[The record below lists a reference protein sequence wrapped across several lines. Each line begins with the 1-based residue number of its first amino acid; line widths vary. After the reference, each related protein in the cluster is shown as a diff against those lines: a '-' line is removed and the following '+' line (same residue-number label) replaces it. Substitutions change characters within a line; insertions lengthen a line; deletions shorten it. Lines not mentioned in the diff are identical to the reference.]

1 VEGNRIPKTVLFI
14 NLETKGLRGTPRNRW
29 QYEMREGDKIVG
41 REGWQV
47 KVYNRKEWKKLLK
60 TARNR
65 CNLHMAME

>member
-14 NLETKGLRGTPRNRW
+14 NLETTGLRGRPRNRR
-29 QYEMREGDKIVG
+29 QDEVSEGEKIVG

-47 KVYNRKEWKKLLK
+47 KVYNREEWKKLLK
-60 TARNR
+60 MARNR